1 MKHCNVS
8 VVQTLILTDASRIIG
23 GLVLLTVPGIEFGGH
38 FLLRIHGGTY
48 QFADFQ
54 KAFARAMHAHA
65 GVLVILSLVCL
76 LLADAAGLTGFFGWT
91 GRLGVPIAALL
102 IPGGFV
108 SSALIGKG
116 EINGPNKFIW
126 LIGAGAVSLGI
137 GVLSVEIGLLTAA
150 S

>member
-1 MKHCNVS
+1 M
-8 VVQTLILTDASRIIG
+8 TLELSDASRIIAG
-23 GLVLLTVPGIEFGGH
+23 VVLITVVAVEFGGS
-38 FLLRIHGGTY
+38 FLIRVHRG
-48 QFADFQ
+48 QFPFTDFQ

-65 GVLVILSLVCL
+65 GVLVILSLVLL

-108 SSALIGKG
+108 ASALIGKG
-116 EINGPNKFIW
+116 EINKPNRSIW
-126 LIGAGAVSLGI
+126 LIGAGA
-137 GVLSVEIGLLTAA
+137 A

>member
-1 MKHCNVS
+1 M
-8 VVQTLILTDASRIIG
+8 QTFALTDASRVIA
-23 GLVLLTVPGIEFGGH
+23 GLLLLTVPGVAFGGR
-38 FLLRIHGGTY
+38 FLLRIHGGDFNFTE
-48 QFADFQ
+48 FQ

-91 GRLGVPIAALL
+91 GRLGVPLAALL

-108 SSALIGKG
+108 TSALIGKG

-137 GVLSVEIGLLTAA
+137 GVLSLGIGLLAA
-150 S
+150 